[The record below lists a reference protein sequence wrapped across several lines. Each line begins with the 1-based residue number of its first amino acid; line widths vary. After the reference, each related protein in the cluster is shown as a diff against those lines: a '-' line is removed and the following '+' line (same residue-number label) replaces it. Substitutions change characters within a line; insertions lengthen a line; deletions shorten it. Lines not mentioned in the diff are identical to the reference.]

1 LSKWLKISAATI
13 ATGLTAAVAVSVAAY
28 HGMTHISDSEKEK
41 GHHKAVAEN
50 TATDNVWYLKQ
61 PIQEWR
67 QATPDG
73 LTLRASYIPAAQ
85 KVSESLF

>member
-1 LSKWLKISAATI
+1 MSKWLKISAATI

-50 TATDNVWYLKQ
+50 TV
-61 PIQEWR
+61 PIMSGISNSQFKNGGR
-67 QATPDG
+67 PRRMG
-73 LTLRASYIPAAQ
+73 
-85 KVSESLF
+85 